1 MDYIDLTDE
10 QVEQIINGF
19 IKDSKFSNMKIEST
33 RNDVINPYWV
43 LFNNQTEREKHV
55 SNWSTSKRTSECNLK

>member
-19 IKDSKFSNMKIEST
+19 TKDSKFSNMKIDST
-33 RNDVINPYWV
+33 PNDVINPYWV
-43 LFNNQTEREKHV
+43 LLNNQTEREKHV
-55 SNWSTSKRTSECNLK
+55 SN